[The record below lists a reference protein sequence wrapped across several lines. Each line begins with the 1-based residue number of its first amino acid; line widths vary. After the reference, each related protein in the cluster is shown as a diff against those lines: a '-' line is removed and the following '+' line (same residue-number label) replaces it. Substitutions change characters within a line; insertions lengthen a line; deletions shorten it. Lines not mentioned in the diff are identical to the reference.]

1 MSQNSDFAHRVKT
14 FGRQKCHHLKTSSG
28 GIIEAFCVQTIPSF
42 TLLHIRILFSLF
54 PFVALDYNKAQAL
67 SVGEAT
73 SKGLLRIISENETMK
88 IPLLLGSIFAINVQG
103 MNVRRTQQVVVVSL
117 IVAVTLEFV
126 SRVMAV
132 ISP

>member
-1 MSQNSDFAHRVKT
+1 MSSTENFFR
-14 FGRQKCHHLKTSSG
+14 G
-28 GIIEAFCVQTIPSF
+28 GIIEAFCVQPSHLSLF
-42 TLLHIRILFSLF
+42 CILFSLF
-54 PFVALDYNKAQAL
+54 PFVALDYITRLKHFRWGSNI
-67 SVGEAT
+67 E
-73 SKGLLRIISENETMK
+73 KGLHRIIREKETMK

-117 IVAVTLEFV
+117 IVAIVLKFV